1 MDADG
6 ALPDRP
12 TVQTVGGLGRDMP
25 LSHAPL
31 LSSLPRSLISLM
43 AAALKREGESEFE
56 KGGREEKAVARQVK
70 RGPTADSSATFE
82 QWRNE
87 RCAEDGS
94 SSLCLGCSSIVEAAF
109 RGESALGERER
120 ERERPFSRCC
130 NSVDERARARE
141 PKKSECPT

>member
-12 TVQTVGGLGRDMP
+12 SVQTVGGLGRDMP
-25 LSHAPL
+25 LSHGPLTL

-120 ERERPFSRCC
+120 EREAFLEMLQQRR
-130 NSVDERARARE
+130 
-141 PKKSECPT
+141 